1 MNPIETAIKKAVP
14 AELLG
19 IMEAAGQWFNDS
31 GYVEALENDGT
42 TGLCTIITKV
52 NGKPAAVTFALSYLT
67 EEQLNIINRTATEAA
82 LSKTEG
88 EEA

>member
-1 MNPIETAIKKAVP
+1 MNPLETAFKKAVP
-14 AELLG
+14 AELLS
-19 IMEAAGQWFNDS
+19 IMEAAGQWFNES

-67 EEQLNIINRTATEAA
+67 EEQLNIINRTATQAA
-82 LSKTEG
+82 LNKTG